1 MAITTRSNKSADVT
15 SRSEPKEKNGKKFN
29 RIETVTSNTISHF
42 TGSRAGSSGFIIQ
55 TAGQGV
61 LTPTEGDEITLSS
74 VCSTK
79 TLYEIGVKRISG
91 SCTVHVV
98 Y

>member
-15 SRSEPKEKNGKKFN
+15 SRSVPKEKNGKKFN

-42 TGSRAGSSGFIIQ
+42 TGSRAGSSGFIIK

-61 LTPTEGDEITLSS
+61 ISATGGGSINAS
-74 VCSTK
+74 VLNTK
-79 TLYEIGVKRISG
+79 ELYEIGVREISG
-91 SCTVHVV
+91 SCTVHVIF
-98 Y
+98 